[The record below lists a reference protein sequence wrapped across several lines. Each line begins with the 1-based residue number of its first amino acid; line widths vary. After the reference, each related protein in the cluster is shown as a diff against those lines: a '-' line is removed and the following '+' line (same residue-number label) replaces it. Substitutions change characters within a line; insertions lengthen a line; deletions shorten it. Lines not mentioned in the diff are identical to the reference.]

1 MELTSLIHVFD
12 AVSGRTAE
20 TVIAALWQGVLV
32 AGAVALCLRFVPRIS
47 AAYRF
52 AIWASAF
59 VALVGLSLFPLV
71 PGFAVGATGT
81 VTSQIAGGISK
92 PLFRPWFSVDARWSL
107 AVAAVWLVVSLFRA
121 GGLAINTLRLRK
133 LWKDAEP
140 VQLDERVEGLL
151 AAAVADCGRGPVEV
165 CTTKTLQ
172 RPSVIG
178 FFKPRILIPDW
189 LYERLTQGELE
200 QIVLHEVEHLR
211 RRDDWTNLLQKLCL
225 VVFPLNPAL
234 VWIERRLCRERE
246 MACDDGV
253 IRVTR
258 APRAYAACL
267 TSLAER
273 GLERRVEAL
282 SLGAW
287 QRRPE
292 LVHRVHSI
300 LRGKSGLSPVGAR
313 ILLGMV
319 SCGLLAGSVELAQSP
334 QLVAFVPGNSVVA
347 KQAEIPNLA
356 KVAEP
361 IQIPRTEPVKHALRT
376 VRSKAVLTPS
386 SNNQAPVAMNVTLRQ
401 PVESQSIAQKSS
413 EVEKVAAL
421 PVMAKAEK
429 PAPKNAREQQ
439 WVVLTAWEQVETTG
453 NSTGLHAD
461 YDDAEAAAGSA
472 DAVISPDQHTTNR
485 IAVTQLIFRVMPANA
500 GSHSATKPA
509 ASPSTI
515 QPGLAFFH
523 DGWLVIQL

>member
-1 MELTSLIHVFD
+1 MPLTSLIHVLD

-20 TVIAALWQGVLV
+20 TVIAALWQGLLV
-32 AGAVALCLRFVPRIS
+32 AGAVALCLRFAPRIS

-59 VALVGLSLFPLV
+59 VALVGLSMFPLV
-71 PGFAVGATGT
+71 PGTAAGETGAI
-81 VTSQIAGGISK
+81 TSQIAGSISK
-92 PLFRPWFSVDARWSL
+92 PIFRVDARWSL
-107 AVAAVWLVVSLFRA
+107 AIAAVWVVVALFRA
-121 GGLAINTLRLRK
+121 GGLGINTLRLRK

-151 AAAVADCGRGPVEV
+151 AAAVADCGRGTVGV
-165 CTTKTLQ
+165 CTTTTLQ

-189 LYERLTQGELE
+189 LYARLTQGELE

-253 IRVTR
+253 IRITR

-300 LRGKSGLSPVGAR
+300 LRGNGGLSPMGAR
-313 ILLGMV
+313 ILLGAV
-319 SCGLLAGSVELAQSP
+319 GCGLLAGSVELAQSP
-334 QLVAFVPGNSVVA
+334 QLVAFIPENSVVA
-347 KQAEIPNLA
+347 KQAETPILA
-356 KVAEP
+356 KVTQP
-361 IQIPRTEPVKHALRT
+361 IQISRAEPVKPTQQT
-376 VRSKAVLTPS
+376 VRGKAALASS
-386 SNNQAPVAMNVTLRQ
+386 SNQALVAMNSTLRQ
-401 PVESQSIAQKSS
+401 PMESQSIEQKVS
-413 EVEKVAAL
+413 EAEKVTGL
-421 PVMAKAEK
+421 PLMAKAEK
-429 PAPKNAREQQ
+429 PAPKNAQEQQ
-439 WVVLTAWEQVETTG
+439 WIVLTAWEQVETTG
-453 NSTGLHAD
+453 YSTGLRAD
-461 YDDAEAAAGSA
+461 YDADATAGSA
-472 DAVISPDQHTTNR
+472 DAVISPDQPSTSR
-485 IAVTQLIFRVMPANA
+485 IAVTQLIFRVLPANT

-515 QPGLAFFH
+515 QPGPTFFH
-523 DGWLVIQL
+523 EGWLVIQL